1 MPDHPFVVKRSFVK
15 LVSGLML
22 HILPT
27 MSFREAEDRWSNCQE
42 SLRMAAS
49 ALAEMRMSERAL
61 LSKWSMILFVCWQT
75 TVKGRIPELSAR
87 KEPDGVTL
95 ELSCHVPEEESELWR
110 LQCNG
115 SLHEEEFGSAAED
128 LGNLLSHVREADFML
143 ESHEILEAQKLLDEV
158 AAVLSPVM

>member
-15 LVSGLML
+15 LVGGLML

-27 MSFREAEDRWSNCQE
+27 MAFRDAGDRWSNCQE

-49 ALAEMRMSERAL
+49 ALAEMRLSERAL

-75 TVKGRIPELSAR
+75 TVEGRIPELSAR
-87 KEPDGVTL
+87 KEPEGDTL
-95 ELSCHVPEEESELWR
+95 ELSCHVPEEE
-110 LQCNG
+110 
-115 SLHEEEFGSAAED
+115 FGSAAED
-128 LGNLLSHVREADFML
+128 LGCLLSHVREADFML
-143 ESHEILEAQKLLDEV
+143 ESHEIEEAQKLLDEV

>member
-15 LVSGLML
+15 LVGGLML

-27 MSFREAEDRWSNCQE
+27 MAFRDAEDRWSNCQE

-49 ALAEMRMSERAL
+49 ALAEMRLSERAL

-75 TVKGRIPELSAR
+75 TVEGRIPELSAR
-87 KEPDGVTL
+87 KEPEGDTL

-128 LGNLLSHVREADFML
+128 LGCLLSHVREADFML
-143 ESHEILEAQKLLDEV
+143 ESHEIEEAQKLLDEV